1 MKKESE
7 GDGPDEVLLALAD
20 LLCGV
25 SDFNFCGHI
34 ANAQGA
40 LNKSEPA

>member
-7 GDGPDEVLLALAD
+7 GEGPDEVLLALPD

-25 SDFNFCGHI
+25 SDFSFCGHI